1 MENYRAIPDGYMRV
15 GEIAKKAGVT
25 VRTLQYYDK
34 EGLLSP
40 QATSEGG
47 FRLYTDKDMVKL
59 IQILMMKQLGFSLAE
74 IKTRLPSLDTTS
86 DVVNVL
92 AEHAA
97 GIRKKIE
104 LLSESLSEIE
114 ALKSEIEQMEA
125 VDFKKFAFILVN
137 LQMKN
142 EQYWMIKYFDND
154 FLDKLS
160 ENMNTEKAETIM
172 ETMNRLNTEAA
183 MLQEAGERPNSEKG
197 QELAKA
203 FWEVLM
209 DVTGGDMGSMQQL
222 SEYAEKMNVT
232 DANRLELSAANNF
245 IQPAM
250 EIYLNTLFLGEL
262 GERIGRE
269 KSEAFLDAM
278 RGMNANIVKLQQ
290 EGERPEGEKGQH
302 FAKELWT
309 ILMDVTGGDMALMQQ
324 LNEHVEKV
332 TVFNNQNESYVA
344 ANHFIKSA
352 LEIYLSRGD
361 MT

>member
-1 MENYRAIPDGYMRV
+1 MDKHRTIPDGYMRV

-25 VRTLQYYDK
+25 VRTMQYYDK

-74 IKTRLPSLDTTS
+74 IKERLPSLDTTA

-92 AEHAA
+92 TEHAA
-97 GIRKKIE
+97 GIRKKVE
-104 LLSESLSEIE
+104 LLSESLAEIE
-114 ALKSEIEQMEA
+114 ALKAEIEQMEA

-160 ENMNTEKAETIM
+160 SSMNTEKAETIM
-172 ETMNRLNTEAA
+172 ETLNRLNTEATT
-183 MLQEAGERPNSEKG
+183 LQAAGEPPDSEKG

-203 FWEVLM
+203 FWEILM
-209 DVTGGDMGSMQQL
+209 DITGGDMGLMQQL
-222 SEYAEKMNVT
+222 NEHAEKMSVSE
-232 DANRLELSAANNF
+232 ASRLELSAASNF

-250 EIYLNTLFLGEL
+250 EIYLNNLFLGEL
-262 GERIGRE
+262 GERISSE
-269 KSEAFLDAM
+269 KGEIFLTAM
-278 RGMNANIVKLQQ
+278 RRMNSEVIKLQN
-290 EGERPEGEKGQH
+290 EGEQPGGGKGQSL
-302 FAKELWT
+302 AKEFWKVLT
-309 ILMDVTGGDMALMQQ
+309 DITGGDMALIQQ
-324 LNEHVEKV
+324 LSEHMEKV
-332 TVFNNQNESYVA
+332 TAFNNQNESYA
-344 ANHFIKSA
+344 AVNGFIKSA
-352 LEIYLSRGD
+352 LEIYLSGGD
-361 MT
+361 IT